1 MHWLVL
7 LGFFAL
13 QVCIGLWAAR
23 RVSSEADYFVAG
35 RRLGLPLVTMSLVAT
50 WFGAETCLGASGAI
64 YEKGLAGGR
73 ADPFG
78 YALCLLLMGL
88 LLAARLSRGRFLTL
102 GDVFR
107 ERFGRRAE
115 RLAVLVLVPSSL
127 TWGAAQV
134 RAFGQVLAVTGS
146 IEVDTAIVV
155 SAGLVVA
162 YTFLGGLMG
171 DVLTDFVQG
180 TLLALGLVA
189 LLIACLAALP
199 EGPGTLDAVL
209 SAERLSVLPAGESP
223 WVQIDRWSVPIL
235 GSLIAQELIARVL
248 AARTPQVARR
258 GALAG
263 AGLYL
268 VLGCIPVTLGLLGP
282 ALLPGLAEPEQLLPT
297 LAGAYFPRAVALLF
311 SCALLAAILSTIDSI
326 LLSASALLSH
336 NLLVPVCRVE
346 RERTKLWLGRCVVIV
361 AGGIC
366 LSVALA
372 ADGIYSLVETA
383 SSLGTAGILVTT
395 VAALFLERPREEAA
409 LVTLV
414 LGAVGTPL
422 AEHWLGLDAPF
433 LATVALSVLAYA
445 GVTFLCASWPAL
457 AAPALEGAG
466 LEREREN
473 P

>member
-1 MHWLVL
+1 MNWLVL

-13 QVCIGLWAAR
+13 QVLIGLWASR
-23 RVSSEADYFVAG
+23 RVSSEVDYFVAG

-64 YEKGLAGGR
+64 YEKGLSGGR

-78 YALCLLLMGL
+78 YALCLLLMGV

-102 GDVFR
+102 GDLYR

-134 RAFGQVLAVTGS
+134 RAFGQVLAITGS
-146 IEVDTAIVV
+146 IEVDTAILV

-189 LLIACLAALP
+189 LLVVCLTALP
-199 EGPGTLDAVL
+199 EAPGALETAL
-209 SAERLSVLPAGESP
+209 SAERLSLLPAGESP

-248 AARTPQVARR
+248 AARTPEVARR
-258 GALAG
+258 GALMSAG
-263 AGLYL
+263 TYL
-268 VLGCIPVTLGLLGP
+268 LLGCIPVTLGLLGP
-282 ALLPGLAEPEQLLPT
+282 ALAPGLAEPEQLLPA
-297 LAGAYFPRAVALLF
+297 LATAHFPRAIALLF
-311 SCALLAAILSTIDSI
+311 SCALLAAILSTVDSI

-336 NLLVPVCRVE
+336 NFLVPVCRVQDE
-346 RERTKLWLGRCVVIV
+346 RAKLWLGRSVVV
-361 AGGIC
+361 AAGGIC
-366 LSVALA
+366 LAIALS
-372 ADGIYSLVETA
+372 ADGIYALVETA

-395 VAALFLERPREEAA
+395 LAALFLERPREEAA
-409 LVTLV
+409 LVALLV
-414 LGAVGTPL
+414 GAIGTPL
-422 AEHWLGLDAPF
+422 AEHWLRLPAPF
-433 LATVALSVLAYA
+433 LVTVVAALTAYV
-445 GVTFLCASWPAL
+445 GVTTLCAFWPSI
-457 AAPALEGAG
+457 AAPVLPSAALD
-466 LEREREN
+466 RERKS